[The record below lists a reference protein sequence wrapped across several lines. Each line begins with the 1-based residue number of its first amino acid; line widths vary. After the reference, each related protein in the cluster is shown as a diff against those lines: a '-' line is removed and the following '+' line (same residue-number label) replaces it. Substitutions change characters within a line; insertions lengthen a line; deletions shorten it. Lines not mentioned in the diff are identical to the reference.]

1 MNRRSFLTYI
11 GLSAIPIAIGGYVFL
26 YQKSGNE
33 LAVNLEQLFD
43 PLFKDAA
50 ENLEPGVI
58 LAKLRVK
65 GVINENGKINTL
77 VVKKLAKTDQAIEY
91 QGRYYSRTELELYSL
106 AFLMHEKDVLLLKGH
121 DLMGGDYDSFKVS
134 SAEECLQA
142 CESTPKCMGFTYA
155 KDTHPNSNKHN
166 SCWLKDGDVKYNVND
181 NYISGAR

>member
-11 GLSAIPIAIGGYVFL
+11 GLSAIPVAIGGYVLL
-26 YQKSGNE
+26 YSKSESRLG
-33 LAVNLEQLFD
+33 VNLALLFD

-50 ENLEPGVI
+50 KNIEPGAV
-58 LAKLRVK
+58 LASLRLK
-65 GVINENGKINTL
+65 GVINENGTINTL

-91 QGRYYSRTELELYSL
+91 HGRYYSKTELELYSF
-106 AFLMHEKDVLLLKGH
+106 AFLMREKDVLLLKGH
-121 DLMGGDYDSFKVS
+121 DLYGGDYDALKVS
-134 SAEECLQA
+134 SAEECLQE
-142 CESTPKCMGFTYA
+142 CESTSKCKGFTYA